1 MLCPLRLKTD
11 AILIKL
17 SRSKMKRY
25 GDYVMGIIRHQRKR
39 QQLNRIPL
47 YKNYHE
53 RVKYLANK
61 DMPIDFLLAG
71 ELAQIQ
77 TFVIPSIS
85 RLLHRT
91 KQYENAGTKRLD
103 DTRAILT
110 ECMVDTVHS
119 ERGQTM
125 VEQLN
130 FIHSHYPIS
139 NDDYLYTLALFMVE
153 PVRWSE
159 TFGYRRLSEDEK
171 QALYLEFRDLG
182 IAMNIQQIPEDFYA
196 VKHWYEQYRRQNMT
210 FDPANRA
217 VTEGLIRGMQNMM
230 PKFIRLLTNPL
241 LRNFVLTMVNDDEA
255 LKALGIDPPLKPVQQ
270 LFRGIMRLR
279 ARIAKRIN
287 IWQIFDYENSLIY
300 RYYKSYP
307 GGYQVRCLGPEK
319 IISRLP
325 MTENAPVCPFGG
337 ALNRQQGG
345 GKEAVVE

>member
-1 MLCPLRLKTD
+1 
-11 AILIKL
+11 
-17 SRSKMKRY
+17 
-25 GDYVMGIIRHQRKR
+25 MGIFRDHKKR
-39 QQLNRIPL
+39 QQLSQTPL
-47 YKNYHE
+47 YENYHE
-53 RVKYLANK
+53 RVKYLANT

-91 KQYENAGTKRLD
+91 KQYEHAGTKRLD

-110 ECMVDTVHS
+110 ECMADTVHS
-119 ERGQTM
+119 DRGQLM

-130 FIHSHYPIS
+130 FIHGHYQIS

-182 IAMNIQQIPEDFYA
+182 EAMNIQQIPEDFYA
-196 VKHWYEQYRRQNMT
+196 VKRWYEQYRRENMA

-217 VTEGLIRGMQNMM
+217 VTEGLIRGMQQMM
-230 PKFIRLLTNPL
+230 PKWIQPLTSPL
-241 LRNFVLTMVNDDEA
+241 LRTFVLTMINDDVA
-255 LKALGIDPPLKPVQQ
+255 LQALGIKPPSKPVQG
-270 LFRGIMRLR
+270 LLRGIMKLRSRL
-279 ARIAKRIN
+279 AKRIN
-287 IWQIFDYENSLIY
+287 IWQIFDYESSLIY

-325 MTENAPVCPFGG
+325 ATEKAAVCPFSGSV
-337 ALNRQQGG
+337 NRQREEENEVAMNA
-345 GKEAVVE
+345 KNEANIVG